1 MGAAAFLMV
10 EYVGIPYVQV
20 MKHAILPALISYIA
34 LFYIVHLEALKAGME
49 GLPRRQQSSGQQ
61 RLISFVMTVSGFII
75 LSAITYY
82 GIGFI
87 KTLFGSSAAPII
99 AIVLLA
105 AYLFLLWVGS
115 RQPELEIDDPNSPV
129 FELPETGP
137 TVRSGLHYL
146 LSVVVLVWC
155 LMVEQLSP
163 GLSAFWATMFMIFI
177 MVTQKPILAALRG
190 SGALGT
196 AFKAGVRDLI
206 DGLATGAR
214 NMIGIGVATAAAGII
229 VGTVSLTGV
238 GLVMTEIVELLSGGN
253 LMLMLIL
260 VAAISL
266 ILGMGLPTTANYI
279 VVSTLMAPVVVEL
292 GAQSG
297 LIVPLIAVHMFV
309 FYFGLMADVTPPVG
323 LASFAAAAIAKHD
336 PIKVGITAFYY
347 SMRTAILPFLFI
359 FNTQL
364 LLIGLT
370 GPIHTVITIGTAI
383 IAMLVFAAA
392 TQGYFLTK
400 TRWWETLAL
409 LLVCF
414 TLFRPGF
421 WMDMVYPPFD
431 EVRGQAMQQE
441 IADAPANTGKRIWI
455 EGISLEG
462 NDVRKGVLLPLGA
475 KEGDYRQR
483 LADAGVTVMPDGDEL
498 MVVGV
503 RFGSVAEK
511 LGLEQGFRIK
521 AIELPAARPAKEWF
535 FVPALAL
542 LALVMWL
549 QALRM
554 RRGRGAP
561 ALA

>member
-1 MGAAAFLMV
+1 
-10 EYVGIPYVQV
+10 
-20 MKHAILPALISYIA
+20 
-34 LFYIVHLEALKAGME
+34 
-49 GLPRRQQSSGQQ
+49 
-61 RLISFVMTVSGFII
+61 
-75 LSAITYY
+75 
-82 GIGFI
+82 
-87 KTLFGSSAAPII
+87 
-99 AIVLLA
+99 
-105 AYLFLLWVGS
+105 
-115 RQPELEIDDPNSPV
+115 
-129 FELPETGP
+129 
-137 TVRSGLHYL
+137 
-146 LSVVVLVWC
+146 
-155 LMVEQLSP
+155 
-163 GLSAFWATMFMIFI
+163 
-177 MVTQKPILAALRG
+177 
-190 SGALGT
+190 
-196 AFKAGVRDLI
+196 
-206 DGLATGAR
+206 
-214 NMIGIGVATAAAGII
+214 
-229 VGTVSLTGV
+229 
-238 GLVMTEIVELLSGGN
+238 
-253 LMLMLIL
+253 
-260 VAAISL
+260 
-266 ILGMGLPTTANYI
+266 
-279 VVSTLMAPVVVEL
+279 
-292 GAQSG
+292 
-297 LIVPLIAVHMFV
+297 
-309 FYFGLMADVTPPVG
+309 
-323 LASFAAAAIAKHD
+323 
-336 PIKVGITAFYY
+336 
-347 SMRTAILPFLFI
+347 MRTAILPFLFI

-441 IADAPANTGKRIWI
+441 IANAPANTGKRIWI

-549 QALRM
+549 QVLRM
-554 RRGRGAP
+554 RRGRGAR
-561 ALA
+561 